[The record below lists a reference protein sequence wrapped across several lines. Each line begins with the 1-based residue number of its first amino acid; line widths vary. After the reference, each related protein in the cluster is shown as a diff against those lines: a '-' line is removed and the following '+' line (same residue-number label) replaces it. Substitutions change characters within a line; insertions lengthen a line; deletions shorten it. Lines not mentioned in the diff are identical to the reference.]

1 MVPGCGTQLG
11 SRPCHAGRGGTPA
24 SPAALPPGSPPG
36 LCSLSTHF
44 LKAKQ
49 LFKLFAPKSRL
60 FPRRVWDS
68 AAWKLSLLSLHCI
81 LTCTCFFKM
90 RKQFPVPATHTSDT
104 QGCTWTHNTTHTHA
118 QHNIHGTHTSNTHPT
133 HLPIHGTHTHA
144 THTHT
149 YRIHM
154 PHTHISLSLLHIT
167 HTHCT
172 KKSDFSSDKYVSYQK
187 IKRRRGK
194 CLGVGGRGD
203 GQAGPGQ

>member
-104 QGCTWTHNTTHTHA
+104 QGCTWTHNTTHT
-118 QHNIHGTHTSNTHPT
+118 QHNIHATHTSNTHPT

-149 YRIHM
+149 H
-154 PHTHISLSLLHIT
+154 HSLCYT
-167 HTHCT
+167 
-172 KKSDFSSDKYVSYQK
+172 
-187 IKRRRGK
+187 
-194 CLGVGGRGD
+194 
-203 GQAGPGQ
+203 